1 MTASPVVVGID
12 GSSTSREALVWA
24 AHEAHLRGAPLRAVH
39 ARPRPDYDPILAGAS
54 CLSPVPLVEEGADV
68 ALGTA
73 VDLVQD
79 LDPELPVEGS
89 VCLGAAASVLL
100 DEAEA
105 GAGLLVVGSRGLGAF
120 DSLFLGSVSTHLA
133 ARSPA
138 PVVVVPPR
146 TPFSVDGPVVVGVD
160 GAAHSAAAVREGA
173 REAAAREVPLD
184 LVVAHTV
191 PTDTLVNPLSPP
203 SDLRSASQ
211 EHARRVAEEAARAAR
226 AAGAEVGGRAHVGE
240 GPPAPAGAPGGG
252 PPAAPRAGG
261 APGADVRTHVVE
273 GPAAQAV
280 AQVAGTAASLV
291 AVGARGHGRVLG
303 PVLGSVSQS
312 VLHHARWPVL
322 VARAGR

>member
-226 AAGAEVGGRAHVGE
+226 AAGAEV
-240 GPPAPAGAPGGG
+240 
-252 PPAAPRAGG
+252 
-261 APGADVRTHVVE
+261 DVRTHVVE